1 MSDLLAY
8 LAQWAIAFVY
18 SSGYVGVFVL
28 IMLINLHLLPV
39 PTQLPLALAGFLI
52 GQGRFSFVLVM
63 VASTAG
69 AVTASLVLYSVG
81 RWIGEENLHRL
92 IKRFE
97 WLKLVFGSDLIRAG
111 EVFEKHGGKAILI
124 GHLVPAVGALIS
136 VPAGLKRMP
145 ILGRFMVYTILGSAL
160 WNGAFV
166 VLGLVLGAQWE
177 SVRQYAPI
185 VEYTALAVLI
195 GGVIWLLRRRRKARR
210 QT

>member
-69 AVTASLVLYSVG
+69 AVTASLVLYFLG

-145 ILGRFMVYTILGSAL
+145 IFGRFMVYTILGSAL
-160 WNGAFV
+160 WNGVFV

-177 SVRQYAPI
+177 SVRQYAPV